1 MTSVKAIHR
10 ADPTIKT
17 HNSSEPFV
25 NSLRLQ
31 FPRLAAI
38 VLLLWLFGPGAALA
52 QACAPTTHLLCNEAA
67 IEVAPARGELRQD
80 EAPPTQVAINGAIRA
95 AVADPP
101 LSPESGLARTSA
113 KAIGV
118 RRTGRIPI
126 LFLRLTL

>member
-1 MTSVKAIHR
+1 M
-10 ADPTIKT
+10 
-17 HNSSEPFV
+17 

-52 QACAPTTHLLCNEAA
+52 QACAPTTHLLCNDWAG
-67 IEVAPARGELRQD
+67 IEVAPARGELRQN
-80 EAPPTQVAINGAIRA
+80 EAPPTHVATNGAIRA

-101 LSPESGLARTSA
+101 LSPESGLARTST

-126 LFLRLTL
+126 LLLRLTL